1 MLGWAI
7 MKVLGHP
14 NTWPEEVLERSNS
27 SLVDVLAQVFERP
40 LER

>member
-1 MLGWAI
+1 

-27 SLVDVLAQVFERP
+27 SLAERLAQVF
-40 LER
+40 